1 MEFTK
6 EQKIFQTIV
15 QKAWEDA
22 TFKQELLANP
32 IQAIENL
39 TGKRIKLPNN
49 KTIIVRDQTDQTVKL
64 KKSINFNIME
74 VLYYT
79 YLKF

>member
-15 QKAWEDA
+15 QKTWEDA

-32 IQAIENL
+32 
-39 TGKRIKLPNN
+39 TH
-49 KTIIVRDQTDQTVKL
+49 
-64 KKSINFNIME
+64 
-74 VLYYT
+74 
-79 YLKF
+79 